1 MQFVINAFGKL
12 LFQRGKNT
20 TNAIYASALGPP
32 PEIPL
37 LAAASA
43 TSEISSIER
52 ELQKRIKARGCLLD
66 FDKLQTQ
73 MIEDD
78 YIRRSK

>member
-1 MQFVINAFGKL
+1 MQYLSNAFKNF
-12 LFQRGKNT
+12 LFQIGTNT
-20 TNAIYASALGPP
+20 TNARDASAIEPP
-32 PEIPL
+32 AKMTL